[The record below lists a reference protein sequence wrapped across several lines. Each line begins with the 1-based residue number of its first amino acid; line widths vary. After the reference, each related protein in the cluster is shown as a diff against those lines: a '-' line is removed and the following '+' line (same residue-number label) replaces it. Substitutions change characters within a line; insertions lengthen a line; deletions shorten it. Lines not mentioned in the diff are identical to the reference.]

1 MKVKA
6 FLLLIGI
13 LGLSLI
19 FFLAVGGAGHSNH
32 SPSNHSPCVG
42 DKAGAAS

>member
-19 FFLAVGGAGHSNH
+19 FFLAVGAGHSN
-32 SPSNHSPCVG
+32 PSSPCVG
-42 DKAGAAS
+42 EKDAGGAS